1 MKSKGMGAPCCRCVF
16 WKFRVG
22 LVWLALVFAAA
33 ACAGTRGTGLYEPL
47 SFAEKKSVLEEL
59 KKNWQDYNVYC
70 DGAAS
75 SPGAVIFDPK
85 NDDRNLIGYRYIK
98 LSKEDSVRVA
108 IVQVEFQLDFVP
120 KLYRIFDE
128 EKKFYG
134 YVLLARDLPAPKRVD
149 EKTMELPAFQSTFHV
164 P

>member
-1 MKSKGMGAPCCRCVF
+1 LKSKRMDAPCCRGVF
-16 WKFRVG
+16 WKFRVWF
-22 LVWLALVFAAA
+22 VWLVLVFATA
-33 ACAGTRGTGLYEPL
+33 ACAGSKGTGIYGTL
-47 SFAEKKSVLEEL
+47 SSGEKKGVLEEL

-70 DGAAS
+70 DGPAS

-98 LSKEDSVRVA
+98 LSKEDSVRLA

-120 KLYRIFDE
+120 RLYRIFDE
-128 EKKFYG
+128 EKNFYG
-134 YVLLARDLPAPKRVD
+134 YVLLARDLPVPKRVD
-149 EKTMELPAFQSTFHV
+149 EKTIELPSFESTFHL

>member
-1 MKSKGMGAPCCRCVF
+1 MGAPCCRCVF

-120 KLYRIFDE
+120 RLYRIFDE
-128 EKKFYG
+128 EKNFYG
-134 YVLLARDLPAPKRVD
+134 YVLLARDLPVPKRVD
-149 EKTMELPAFQSTFHV
+149 EKTIELPSFESTFHL